1 VVDVVVTGYTVPM
14 RIASTASAVV
24 ITFAVGLSGGCA
36 PEALPVTFDDLR
48 INEVAAS
55 GTPLDW
61 VELVTIGDV
70 DVSLDGLFLTDDAT
84 DPGKGAIPGGLV
96 VAPGEFVV
104 IEIDE
109 FGVGFRIGSD
119 EQLVLIDTD
128 GLPIDTADWAEGG
141 SPDGGSFGRSV
152 DGAGV
157 FVTFAVHTRG
167 ASNVAP

>member
-1 VVDVVVTGYTVPM
+1 MRTGPFALVAVCVVV
-14 RIASTASAVV
+14 A
-24 ITFAVGLSGGCA
+24 GCGA
-36 PEALPVTFDDLR
+36 PEDVPVAFDDLR

-61 VELVTIGDV
+61 VEIVTVGDV

-84 DPGKGAIPGGLV
+84 DPGKGAIPAGLLV
-96 VAPGEFVV
+96 RPGEFVV
-104 IEIDE
+104 VEIDE
-109 FGVGFRIGSD
+109 FSVGFRIGSD

-152 DGAGV
+152 DGAGE
-157 FVTFAVHTRG
+157 FVTFAVDTRG
-167 ASNVAP
+167 ASNVP